1 VRRSPWA
8 STILPSSTK
17 RTVLVTWLMLG
28 VDWVDSKTKDDFI
41 DFALFTGNFSN
52 K

>member
-1 VRRSPWA
+1 VRRTPWA

-28 VDWVDSKTKDDFI
+28 VDWVGSKTNVDFM
-41 DFALFTGNFSN
+41 DFALIAGNFR
-52 K
+52 KK